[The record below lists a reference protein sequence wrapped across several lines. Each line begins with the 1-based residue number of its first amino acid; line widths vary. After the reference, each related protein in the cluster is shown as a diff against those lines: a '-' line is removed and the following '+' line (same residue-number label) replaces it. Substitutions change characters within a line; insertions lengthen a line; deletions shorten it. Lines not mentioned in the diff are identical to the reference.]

1 MVAREVTVKKVF
13 GIGLSRTGSTS
24 LAEAL
29 TMLGYRT
36 IHFPA
41 DPVTQREYSR
51 FFADPGQTLTLS
63 LLDRYDAI
71 TDTPLARVYQQLDRA
86 YPGSKFIWT
95 IREKESW
102 LKSCELWW
110 ARSVVPFM
118 ENDHQ
123 RVLGPFMRLVGEA
136 TYGTAF
142 FDATL
147 FSQTYDAHM
156 SEVPGYFRGRDQDLL
171 TLNICAGEG
180 WAGLAPFLD
189 AALPDREFPHR
200 NEMIPDPNAP

>member
-1 MVAREVTVKKVF
+1 MTKVF
-13 GIGLSRTGSTS
+13 GIGLSRTGSSS

-29 TMLGYRT
+29 TILGYRA

-51 FFADPGQTLTLS
+51 FFAGPRQTLTLS

-95 IREKESW
+95 VREKESW
-102 LKSCELWW
+102 LRSCELWW

-136 TYGTAF
+136 TYGTAL
-142 FDATL
+142 FDTTL

-156 SEVPGYFRGRDQDLL
+156 DEVPGYFRGRDKDLL

-180 WAGLAPFLD
+180 WADLAPFLGS
-189 AALPDREFPHR
+189 ALPDREFPHR